1 MIASWYMYH
10 QYFKRLID
18 IVLASILLI
27 IFFVPCV
34 LVAIAIKL
42 DSKGPIFADTPERV
56 GQFNKHFRMFKFRSM
71 IVNAHHIMRTDP
83 TYAKLFEE
91 FKNNSFKLNNDPR
104 VTRVGRFIRKYS
116 LDEVPQFINVL
127 RGEMSIVGPRAYY
140 QDELDHQSQKYSDV
154 KSAVHK
160 VLSVKPGITGLWQV
174 SGRSMVNFDRRIL
187 IDAQYVDSMSFWSD
201 LKIIFKTPFAMV
213 SGRGAV

>member
-1 MIASWYMYH
+1 MY
-10 QYFKRLID
+10 QLYFKRLVD
-18 IVLASILLI
+18 IVLASILLVV
-27 IFFVPCV
+27 FFIPCV

-56 GQFNKHFRMFKFRSM
+56 GQYNRHFRMFKFRSM

-154 KSAVHK
+154 QSAVHK

-187 IDAQYVDSMSFWSD
+187 IDAQYVDSMTFWKD
-201 LKIIFKTPFAMV
+201 LHIIVRTPFAML